1 MKKTRFFSRWKYVL
15 PTICLPLFS
24 SFPATA
30 QESFPEPDMTGWKE
44 TSSLTNFFPP
54 VKHLVLDCWSKIRI
68 QAVSFPEKDSAKA
81 VCLVL
86 SSQKP
91 VRNEASKSVHD
102 SETAT
107 LTLSNL
113 SGTLQIDTFLCRPES
128 LFLSEGVEAEG
139 ILCFVENLNLKAE
152 NTSQLR
158 LYYAADHIRATA
170 VHASTLELDGRGPIR
185 SQHLRA
191 GGGSSIIS
199 RHSDTARSLHLY
211 ATNFSTIDASR
222 SPCLLSYDTLD
233 KSIVQVTA
241 TRSRTVSKN
250 GSMFVNH
257 ADTLSGK
264 QAQRKAIRYTSS
276 SDISEFTYLED
287 LIPAKN
293 LKFRK
298 KKNRFKGQWM
308 GLEFKMPMWGQGYGF
323 GTALPDPYRDMEL
336 NLQKSIGIAWNVFQ
350 ISVGFNSSR
359 WGLVT
364 GMGFLWENY
373 RFSRPD
379 AYLNI
384 KDYRLEVLTDS
395 DPQKHYTKSK
405 LGVSYFRIP
414 ILFEYNNA
422 RGAFRTFHVSAGVI
436 PGVLMAD
443 WTKRIYEN
451 PDGSKGKVKSKDD
464 YYVNPFRLD
473 AACYVGWGPLSFY
486 FTYSPL
492 HFFRQGKGPGLTP
505 FSVGF
510 LIGCH

>member
-1 MKKTRFFSRWKYVL
+1 MKPNIPSFIRKYAFIPV
-15 PTICLPLFS
+15 CLSLCS
-24 SFPATA
+24 SFPVAA
-30 QESFPEPDMTGWKE
+30 QEQDMTGPEE
-44 TSSLTNFFPP
+44 TSSLRNFFPP
-54 VKHLVLDCWSKIRI
+54 ARHLVLDCWSKIRI

-81 VCLVL
+81 VCLIL
-86 SSQKP
+86 SPRKP

-102 SETAT
+102 SKTST

-113 SGTLQIDTFLCRPES
+113 SGTLQIDTSLCRPVS
-128 LFLSEGVEAEG
+128 LCLSGGVEAEG
-139 ILCFVENLNLKAE
+139 VLSFVEDLDLRAE
-152 NTSQLR
+152 NASQLH
-158 LYYAADHIRATA
+158 LCYAADRIRATA
-170 VHASTLELDGRGPIR
+170 VQASTLELDGRGPIR

-191 GGGSSIIS
+191 GGGSAINS

-211 ATNFSTIDASR
+211 ATNFSTIDASQ

-233 KSIVQVTA
+233 KSIIQVTA
-241 TRSRTVSKN
+241 SQSRTVSMN

-257 ADTLSGK
+257 ADTLSEK
-264 QAQRKAIRYTSS
+264 RPIRQAVQYATSS
-276 SDISEFTYLED
+276 DMGEFTYLED
-287 LIPAKN
+287 LIPTKN

-298 KKNRFKGQWM
+298 QKNRFKGQWM

-323 GTALPDPYRDMEL
+323 NTALPDPYRDMEL

-350 ISVGFNSSR
+350 FSVGFNSPH

-379 AYLNI
+379 AYLHI

-436 PGVLMAD
+436 PGMLMAD
-443 WTKRIYEN
+443 WTKRIYEK
-451 PDGSKGKVKSKDD
+451 PDGGKEKIKSKGE

-492 HFFRQGKGPGLTP
+492 HLFRQGKGPDITP